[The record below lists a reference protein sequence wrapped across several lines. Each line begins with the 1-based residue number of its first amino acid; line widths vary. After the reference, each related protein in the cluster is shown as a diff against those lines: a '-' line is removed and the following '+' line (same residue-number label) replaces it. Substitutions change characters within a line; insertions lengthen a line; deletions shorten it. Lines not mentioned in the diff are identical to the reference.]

1 MNYQN
6 DCDEKAKE
14 FIRRLPILTQ
24 NILTYMPEEQSR
36 AEMTSLK
43 ELFDSFAI
51 VDEFTSF
58 LIKIPLLETMRILDK
73 ILN

>member
-14 FIRRLPILTQ
+14 FIVRLPILTQ

-36 AEMTSLK
+36 EESCEDEK
-43 ELFDSFAI
+43 GLFHKAY
-51 VDEFTSF
+51 EFKLN
-58 LIKIPLLETMRILDK
+58 LINLRILFAV
-73 ILN
+73 LQ